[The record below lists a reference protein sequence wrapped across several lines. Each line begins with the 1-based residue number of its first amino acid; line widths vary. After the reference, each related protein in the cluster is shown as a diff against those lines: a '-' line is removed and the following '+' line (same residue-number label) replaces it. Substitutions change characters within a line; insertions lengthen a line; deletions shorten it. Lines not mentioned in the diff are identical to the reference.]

1 MYCLNKFSSGC
12 HPLTQG
18 MPRVRSSLHTIVQ
31 SSTHSLLLQIQ
42 WYFVMWNEKDQ
53 SLCSACVYA
62 KEVMGNP
69 VATRA
74 SLSSPCLRGKLAWV
88 LLTAVVQA
96 SHSHPVTPAVLQ
108 PAKMA
113 CLLCIETQD
122 RGAQSVVLIAYSQ
135 ECPSVW
141 SFLSSEV
148 RSQEHMTCPDCLF
161 SPFLPNYVCILTALE
176 SFYQFP
182 VKIVQHVHIFWCVCW
197 GRWASC
203 PLTLPY
209 WLIPFGSFFY

>member
-1 MYCLNKFSSGC
+1 MYCLSKFSSGC

-18 MPRVRSSLHTIVQ
+18 MPRVRSSLHTTVQ

-96 SHSHPVTPAVLQ
+96 SHSYPVTPAVLQ

-122 RGAQSVVLIAYSQ
+122 RGAQSVVLIAYFTGVSI
-135 ECPSVW
+135 CVI
-141 SFLSSEV
+141 FLVLWGLLPGAHDLPWLPFFPLPTQLCVYLNSLGVFLPVSSENCP
-148 RSQEHMTCPDCLF
+148 TCTYILMCL
-161 SPFLPNYVCILTALE
+161 L
-176 SFYQFP
+176 
-182 VKIVQHVHIFWCVCW
+182 
-197 GRWASC
+197 R
-203 PLTLPY
+203 
-209 WLIPFGSFFY
+209 